1 MNTRALGYVR
11 VSTDQQDI
19 GPEVQITA
27 LAAEAERRGWTLEI
41 RREDAASAK
50 SLRGRPVLAQTL
62 ADLKAGRAD
71 VLAVSKLDRLSRSV
85 ADFSRLLEDA
95 GHQHWDLVCLDL
107 GVDTTDPVGKA
118 MAHVTVTFA
127 ELERSRIGERTREAM
142 ATLPDEVRDRM
153 RRGGRPRALPPETEA
168 LIRRWKAEGMTL
180 KAIAERLTAEGVPT
194 ASGGRWWPATV
205 AKVLARH

>member
-19 GPEVQITA
+19 GPEVQIAA
-27 LAAEAERRGWTLEI
+27 LTAEAERRGWTLEI
-41 RREDAASAK
+41 RREEAASAK

-62 ADLKAGRAD
+62 ADVKAGRAD

-107 GVDTTDPVGKA
+107 GVDTTNPVGKA

-127 ELERSRIGERTREAM
+127 ELERSRIGERTRDAM
-142 ATLPDEVRDRM
+142 ATLPDDVLDRM
-153 RRGGRPRALPPETEA
+153 RHGGRPRTLDPETEV
-168 LIRRWKAEGMTL
+168 LICRWRDEGLTL
-180 KAIAERLTAEGVPT
+180 KAIAERLTVEGVPT
-194 ASGGRWWPATV
+194 ATGGKWWPATV
-205 AKVLARH
+205 GKILKR

>member
-19 GPEVQITA
+19 GPEVQIAA
-27 LAAEAERRGWTLEI
+27 LTAEAERRGWTLEI

-95 GHQHWDLVCLDL
+95 GQQHWDLVCLDL

-142 ATLPDEVRDRM
+142 ATLPDDVRDRM
-153 RRGGRPRALPPETEA
+153 RRGGRPRALAPETEA

-180 KAIAERLTAEGVPT
+180 KAVAERLTAEGVPT